1 MVSWVITLYAIIIGV
16 WWPRLQD
23 YFVDRSLAEGI
34 QHGGNKLAAIALTGH
49 MCDVTMGMA
58 LVPISRHSAL
68 ASFFQLSVSTTLTLH
83 MLSAYT
89 LFALVLVHTFLYV
102 SWVAFINGISAH
114 ARKVLPVLNPTY
126 LPHETWPGSRT
137 SLGVWRAS
145 LIFTGL
151 FAVIIMLALSVTTL
165 PKIRRKHFNL
175 FYFTHLSTTK
185 DATTPAGND
194 EIVIQFLFRKVAAV
208 DSYQDKV
215 ARRTWLS
222 TMYSRFRQEPAK
234 SAQWTEKIASSLDR
248 KHDQQNHDHLERKE
262 QVSHTSVDLALRL
275 EGPYFSPADPS
286 RYHTVVCLVA
296 GTGIS
301 GAIAIAGAF
310 RALHTSQ
317 SPAES
322 GYSNSDSSEPVW
334 RRCIIV
340 WSVRERDYIDL
351 PPLALNA
358 NVELQIC
365 LTGPG
370 KPRQDLKTTM
380 SGITQSMP
388 PNARTWAYI
397 SGPRGY
403 IESAKRVCKALSDVE
418 YYAASWEI

>member
-1 MVSWVITLYAIIIGV
+1 MVLVRLIRLRISTYRPIRKSDDHSIT
-16 WWPRLQD
+16 
-23 YFVDRSLAEGI
+23 
-34 QHGGNKLAAIALTGH
+34 
-49 MCDVTMGMA
+49 
-58 LVPISRHSAL
+58 VPIPRSRL
-68 ASFFQLSVSTTLTLH
+68 AGCSCRSPLAHFYIHHGDSSTRE
-83 MLSAYT
+83 
-89 LFALVLVHTFLYV
+89 VH
-102 SWVAFINGISAH
+102 
-114 ARKVLPVLNPTY
+114 P
-126 LPHETWPGSRT
+126 
-137 SLGVWRAS
+137 
-145 LIFTGL
+145 FTT
-151 FAVIIMLALSVTTL
+151 I
-165 PKIRRKHFNL
+165 
-175 FYFTHLSTTK
+175 THLATK
-185 DATTPAGND
+185 DATTPAEND

-208 DSYQDKV
+208 DSFQHKT

-222 TMYSRFRQEPAK
+222 TIYSRFRKEPAK

-248 KHDQQNHDHLERKE
+248 KHDQQNYDHLERKE
-262 QVSHTSVDLALRL
+262 QVWHTSVDLALRL

-322 GYSNSDSSEPVW
+322 GYSESDSSEPLW

-351 PPLALNA
+351 PPLALTSD
-358 NVELQIC
+358 VELQIC
-365 LTGPG
+365 LTGPE
-370 KPRQDLKTTM
+370 KPRQDLKAIM

-388 PNARTWAYI
+388 PNAGTWAYI
-397 SGPRGY
+397 SGPRGF